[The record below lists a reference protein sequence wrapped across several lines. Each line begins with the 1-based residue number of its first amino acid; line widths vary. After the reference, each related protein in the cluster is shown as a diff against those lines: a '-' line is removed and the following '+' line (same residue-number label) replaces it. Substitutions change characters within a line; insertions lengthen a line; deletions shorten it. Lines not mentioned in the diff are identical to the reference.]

1 MTIINRNYGKTNLEK
16 EDRDSRMYFYYDV
29 VLGLQYY
36 SL

>member
-1 MTIINRNYGKTNLEK
+1 MVKQIWKK

>member
-1 MTIINRNYGKTNLEK
+1 MVKIWHK